1 MRTRGGRIRSLF
13 FLLLLPLRFSH
24 GELSPEEFSKQL
36 SGFGIKDPAAESA
49 LNELYESRSF
59 FDNPSVCN
67 GRLTTES
74 GQPISTTNRTSQG
87 TIYFTPYQGQSI
99 ALWGPSRWKLYRLT
113 ELSLALSVANNRNY
127 DIFIYNNAGTL
138 TLERSLPWTDNF
150 NRAGTLKR
158 LDGVLV
164 SDSDDTRRYLGTIRG
179 TGVNITEDSETRR
192 FVWNNCNRVDR
203 TMSNSSSTSHTYAS
217 TTYRYFNNSNTNR
230 VQFVIGESQG
240 YSFTMTMQTGAG
252 SIAGLGVSQL
262 DPPSVTTEQFAL
274 ANYSEVVS
282 LTDTQNA
289 GYYFIAVLEAASSGT
304 VTFSSYSLYGKLR
317 N

>member
-1 MRTRGGRIRSLF
+1 MRTRGGGIRSLF

-36 SGFGIKDPAAESA
+36 SGLGIKDPAAESA
-49 LNELYESRSF
+49 LNKLYESRSF

-87 TIYFTPYQGQSI
+87 TIYFTPYEGESI

-113 ELSLALSVANNRNY
+113 ERSLALSILNNRNY

-138 TLERSLPWTDNF
+138 TLERSAPWTDDF

-164 SDSDDTRRYLGTIRG
+164 SDSDETRRYLGTIRG
-179 TGVNITEDSETRR
+179 SGANVTEDSETRR
-192 FVWNNCNRVDR
+192 FVWNQYNRVER
-203 TMSNSSSTSHTYAS
+203 TLRNSSSTSHTYSSS
-217 TTYRYFNNSNTNR
+217 TRRYFNNSNTNR
-230 VQFVIGESQG
+230 VQFVIGEPQG
-240 YSFTMTMQTGAG
+240 YWFSLTMQTGIN
-252 SIAGLGVSQL
+252 SIYGLGVNSTDNTVYTQQL
-262 DPPSVTTEQFAL
+262 DL
-274 ANYSEVVS
+274 ANYSDGVS
-282 LTDTQNA
+282 LSDTQDQ
-289 GYYFIAVLEAASSGT
+289 GYYFIAVTEASNFGT
-304 VTFSSYSLYGKLR
+304 VTFSSYSLYGKMR